1 MKLHRIFGI
10 TLRYLYGFRHSW
22 DRLTDVFYWPA
33 MDLFLWGLT
42 SSYIR
47 TYAPH
52 ASNIV
57 LMIVSGLLFWIIV
70 WRAQYEITVNMLEE
84 FWNKNLIN
92 IFVTPLKFSE
102 WVCSFIIIG
111 IIKGIISFSFASI
124 LALLLYKTGIFVYGW
139 YLVPFFILL
148 YMSGWAV
155 GLFVAGIIIQYGTK
169 IQTLAWA
176 VVAIF
181 APFSAIYYPLSVL
194 PKWAQDVSYLV
205 PTSYIFEGGREV
217 LATGHADPIKLL
229 ISFGLSLLYSILALL
244 FLHGSFTRV
253 FKKGLAS
260 VY

>member
-1 MKLHRIFGI
+1 MKWHRIFGI

-33 MDLFLWGLT
+33 MDLFLWGIT

-57 LMIVSGLLFWIIV
+57 LMIVSGLLFWLIV
-70 WRAQYEITVNMLEE
+70 WRAQYEITVNTLEE
-84 FWNKNLIN
+84 FWNKNLVN
-92 IFVTPLKFSE
+92 IFVSPLKFSE

-111 IIKGIISFSFASI
+111 IIKGLISFSFASA
-124 LALLLYKTGIFVYGW
+124 LAFLLYKTGIFIFGW
-139 YLVPFFILL
+139 YLLPFLLLL
-148 YMSGWAV
+148 YMGGWAV
-155 GLFVAGIIIQYGTK
+155 GFLVAGVIIQYGTK

-176 VVAIF
+176 TVALF
-181 APFSAIYYPLSVL
+181 APFCAIYYPLSVL
-194 PKWAQDVSYLV
+194 PKWAQEVSYFI
-205 PTSYIFEGGREV
+205 PMSYIFEGGREV
-217 LATGHADPIKLL
+217 LATGHVDPMKLV
-229 ISFGLSLLYSILALL
+229 ISFCLSALYIVLALL
-244 FLHGSFTRV
+244 FLHSSFKRV

>member
-1 MKLHRIFGI
+1 MKPHRIFGI

-42 SSYIR
+42 STYIR
-47 TYAPH
+47 LYAPH

-70 WRAQYEITVNMLEE
+70 WRAQYEITVNTLEE
-84 FWNKNLIN
+84 FWNKNLVN
-92 IFVTPLKFSE
+92 IFVSPLKFSE
-102 WVCSFIIIG
+102 WICSFIIIG
-111 IIKGIISFSFASI
+111 FIKGFISFTFAAI
-124 LALLLYKTGIFVYGW
+124 LAFFLYGTGIFVFGW
-139 YLVPFFILL
+139 YLIPFFILL

-155 GLFVAGIIIQYGTK
+155 GFLVAGIIIQYGTK

-176 VVAIF
+176 VVAVL
-181 APFSAIYYPLSVL
+181 APFSAIYYPLSIL
-194 PKWAQDVSYLV
+194 PKWAQVISYAV
-205 PTSYIFEGGREV
+205 PTSYVFEGGRSV
-217 LATGHADPIKLL
+217 LATGHTDVARLL
-229 ISFGLSLLYSILALL
+229 ISFALNIIYIACAL
-244 FLHGSFTRV
+244 TFFHYGFKKV

>member
-1 MKLHRIFGI
+1 MKWHRIYGI

-70 WRAQYEITVNMLEE
+70 WRAQYEITVNTLEE
-84 FWNKNLIN
+84 FWNKNLVN
-92 IFVTPLKFSE
+92 IFVTPLTFSE
-102 WVCSFIIIG
+102 WVYSFIIIG
-111 IIKGIISFSFASI
+111 IIKGLISFAFASV
-124 LALLLYKTGIFVYGW
+124 LAFFLYKTGIFVFGW
-139 YLVPFFILL
+139 YLLPFIALL

-155 GLFVAGIIIQYGTK
+155 GFFVAGIIIQYGTK

-176 VVAIF
+176 TVAVF

-194 PKWAQDVSYLV
+194 PHWAQVVSYAV
-205 PTSYIFEGGREV
+205 PMSYIFEDGRQV
-217 LATGHADPIKLL
+217 LATGHADITKLA
-229 ISFGLSLLYSILALL
+229 ISFSLSSLYIVAALL
-244 FLHGSFTRV
+244 FLHAGFKRV